1 VTARILAVSV
11 LATTALLAAGC
22 GSSKNA
28 ATTTTIS
35 TVDWM
40 NGLCSAAS
48 TYRTSVTDAAK
59 SFSSNPSKASL
70 QDAADQ
76 VQSATDT
83 FVSTTKSLGKP
94 NTSAGQQ
101 AKATVDTLTSGL
113 TEDASTIED
122 AAGKGVIAGLPVI
135 TQTLTTAKSQ
145 VTTAFN
151 ELKGLDATGEL
162 GDAFSQATS
171 CAALTSSS

>member
-1 VTARILAVSV
+1 MSMRALCIAALA
-11 LATTALLAAGC
+11 ATALLAAGC

-28 ATTTTIS
+28 ETTTTTS

-40 NGLCSAAS
+40 NGVCTAAS

-59 SFSSNPSKASL
+59 SFSDNPSKAGL

-76 VQSATDT
+76 VRTATDT

-101 AKATVDTLTSGL
+101 AKATLDTLTTGL
-113 TEDASTIED
+113 NEDASTIED
-122 AAGKGVIAGLPVI
+122 AAGKGVIAGIPVI
-135 TQTLTTAKSQ
+135 TATLTTAKSQ
-145 VTTAFN
+145 ITTAFN
-151 ELKGLDATGEL
+151 ELKGLDPKGEL
-162 GDAFSQATS
+162 GSAFSQAAS
-171 CAALTSSS
+171 CTALTSS